1 MANERR
7 EFTIDRG
14 DGRGFERTV
23 VGRTGIEHG
32 PYAARKNK
40 SGKYKKGRD
49 GHFTGKEEGEYRRAI
64 KGAVKANGG

>member
-23 VGRTGIEHG
+23 VGITGIEHG
-32 PYAARKNK
+32 PYAARKNAR
-40 SGKYKKGRD
+40 GEDLEGRD
-49 GHFTGKEEGEYRRAI
+49 GHFTDEGEYRRAI
-64 KGAVKANGG
+64 ERAVSENGG

>member
-23 VGRTGIEHG
+23 VGTTGTKHG
-32 PYAARKNK
+32 PYEARKNAR
-40 SGKYKKGRD
+40 GEEIKGRD
-49 GHFTGKEEGEYRRAI
+49 GHFTDNGEYRRAI
-64 KGAVKANGG
+64 ERAVKENGG

>member
-23 VGRTGIEHG
+23 VGKDGKENG
-32 PYAARKNK
+32 PYPARKNAR
-40 SGKYKKGRD
+40 GEEMKGRD
-49 GHFTGKEEGEYRRAI
+49 GHFTDEGGYRRAI
-64 KGAVKANGG
+64 ERAVKENGG